1 MMKIWS
7 SFLNFDHYFILEFST
22 LSICKI
28 YNESL
33 EDFFL
38 LYFQALFR
46 MNAQNFLG
54 SREMA
59 QKNGTAVHAWQTF
72 CIIQNDNH
80 L

>member
-33 EDFFL
+33 EDFFSFIL
-38 LYFQALFR
+38 PSTFR